1 MIVSESDSPKNLLS
15 SRVLGNS
22 ETGNL
27 LMFMNPLVAIFMLFL
42 LGILGANVLG
52 WLGIL
57 GPPELKGIIPGIVLW
72 GMFILGIVFIK
83 RGFFDE
89 ARIARRIIS
98 YARYSTR
105 ESADLKRSFP

>member
-1 MIVSESDSPKNLLS
+1 
-15 SRVLGNS
+15 
-22 ETGNL
+22 
-27 LMFMNPLVAIFMLFL
+27 MFMNPLVAIFMLFL
-42 LGILGANVLG
+42 LGILGANVLR
-52 WLGIL
+52 WLGLL

-98 YARYSTR
+98 YALLDPQIDARIC
-105 ESADLKRSFP
+105 RS